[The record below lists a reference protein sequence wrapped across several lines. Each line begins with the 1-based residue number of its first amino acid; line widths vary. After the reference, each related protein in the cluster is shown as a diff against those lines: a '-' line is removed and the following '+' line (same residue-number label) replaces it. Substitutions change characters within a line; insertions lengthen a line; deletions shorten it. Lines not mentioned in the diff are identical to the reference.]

1 MSLIDA
7 AFLPSTLELAAL
19 GPASAISDSA
29 ALPFIF
35 VSIAATNLIAQ
46 AYATQDTQKLQ
57 KITHTAITVGL
68 LGGAVLALLFVTC
81 AAPISS
87 LYCGGGSS
95 GGALTHYCTQYVAIR
110 AFALPAVVTATIA
123 QAISIGTKD
132 TTTPMLSV
140 IVAGCT
146 NFVGDLLL
154 VSWLKM
160 GISGAAIATAVSQ
173 FVCAGLLLRNLFRRG
188 YLSTTMYNTFF
199 ASCMAIIRKKRSN
212 NSTTKSSSLSSLVS
226 DETSMTTVATATSTT
241 TTSTMDVLK
250 QIVSFVPFLYVTS
263 VKVGWHNSCTAT
275 AASLGRAEAAAHTG
289 LLAVGMVC
297 FTLGDVGSSLA
308 QAFLPTFMETATVVN
323 ENTDTNTNTNTNN
336 EQDNTNN
343 NTRSTTTITKFDFEA
358 ALPTIRR
365 LLSCTIGISTT
376 VVGLA
381 SLIIGLFGTRISN
394 DPHVLREMKRT
405 LPLMMTAISF
415 HGSAVTLEGMLLAR
429 KKLRGLTLWYT
440 VLAITVVGFQVCT
453 RRYHWGLTGVWGC
466 YIWFCASRVVV
477 FSVLGG
483 LIRPKQWWSKIRS
496 ATNNKHPVTK
506 EA

>member
-1 MSLIDA
+1 
-7 AFLPSTLELAAL
+7 
-19 GPASAISDSA
+19 
-29 ALPFIF
+29 
-35 VSIAATNLIAQ
+35 
-46 AYATQDTQKLQ
+46 
-57 KITHTAITVGL
+57 
-68 LGGAVLALLFVTC
+68 
-81 AAPISS
+81 
-87 LYCGGGSS
+87 
-95 GGALTHYCTQYVAIR
+95 
-110 AFALPAVVTATIA
+110 
-123 QAISIGTKD
+123 
-132 TTTPMLSV
+132 
-140 IVAGCT
+140 
-146 NFVGDLLL
+146 
-154 VSWLKM
+154 
-160 GISGAAIATAVSQ
+160 
-173 FVCAGLLLRNLFRRG
+173 
-188 YLSTTMYNTFF
+188 
-199 ASCMAIIRKKRSN
+199 
-212 NSTTKSSSLSSLVS
+212 
-226 DETSMTTVATATSTT
+226 
-241 TTSTMDVLK
+241 
-250 QIVSFVPFLYVTS
+250 
-263 VKVGWHNSCTAT
+263 
-275 AASLGRAEAAAHTG
+275 
-289 LLAVGMVC
+289 
-297 FTLGDVGSSLA
+297 
-308 QAFLPTFMETATVVN
+308 METATVVN
-323 ENTDTNTNTNTNN
+323 ENTNTNTDTNN
-336 EQDNTNN
+336 EQDNTNS